1 MTSESF
7 RPIEANRR
15 TLAAQVQERIR
26 EAILG
31 QHLRP
36 GERIDQNKLAEELRV
51 SMAPVREALKGLE
64 AEGLVLIQPRRGA
77 FVTEVSITDMDALYF
92 TRQLI
97 ESEAIFHAVPYLTDA
112 HFSELRAM
120 IAAMRGATNA
130 NDIDAYISLNRQFHL
145 LIYSALNNEHLLQ
158 VIRTLW
164 GQSELYRYRYMFV
177 THDTERIHQ
186 EHEGIVAACELRDQ
200 ALAKER
206 ARQHIYL
213 TQRELDRQL
222 RGDPL
227 AHRENG
233 DADER

>member
-1 MTSESF
+1 MEPKAF
-7 RPIEANRR
+7 NPIENSQR

-31 QHLRP
+31 QHLKP

-77 FVTEVSITDMDALYF
+77 FVTEVSITDMDGLYF

-97 ESEAIFHAVPYLTDA
+97 EGEAIFHAVPHLTTA
-112 HFSELRAM
+112 HFAELRTM
-120 IAAMRGATNA
+120 IAAMRKATDA
-130 NDIDAYISLNRQFHL
+130 SDIDAYIALNRQFHL

-164 GQSELYRYRYMFV
+164 GQSELYRYRYMYV

-186 EHEGIVAACELRDQ
+186 EHESIVAACEQHDQ

-222 RGDPL
+222 RGDPV
-227 AHRENG
+227 AHRQNG
-233 DADER
+233 EAGE